1 MFKLFVDPS
10 HFLLNQAL
18 GKNNPKINGSH
29 EVKPR
34 QTIFLKMHSLKA
46 F

>member
-10 HFLLNQAL
+10 HFVLNQAL

-34 QTIFLKMHSLKA
+34 QTIF
-46 F
+46 